1 MAVYLF
7 PGQGSQAVG
16 MGRDLY
22 DGFAQVRELYDHAE
36 AVLGYDLAAVSFE
49 GPEEPLRQT
58 QITQPALFV
67 HSLAVDALLRKLDL
81 RPEATSG
88 HSLGEYSAVV
98 SAGAMNFEEALEVVK
113 VRGLEMSRAG
123 EYAPG
128 AMVALLGASQEQ
140 IDALCQDGPAGSV
153 VVPAN
158 LNAPGQV
165 VLSGDAA
172 AVAKAVEKA
181 RELGLRRVIP
191 LNVSGAF
198 HSPLMAPARA
208 ALQAALDKVAWRDP
222 QVPVYQNVTAR
233 ASHSGEQLRANLL
246 QQLESPVRWEETMR
260 RLWADGFREFNEVGS
275 GKVLQGLNRRILPEA
290 LTLSLSAAQD
300 VRQLGVPAA
309 G

>member
-22 DGFAQVRELYDHAE
+22 DQYAEVRELYDHAE
-36 AVLGYDLAAVSFE
+36 ATLGYDLAAISFE
-49 GPEEPLRQT
+49 GPEERLRQT
-58 QITQPALFV
+58 QVTQPALFV
-67 HSLAVDALLRKLDL
+67 HSLALSALLREQGLL
-81 RPEATSG
+81 PEATAG

-98 SAGAMNFEEALEVVK
+98 SAGAVDFAEALEVVK
-113 VRGLEMSRAG
+113 VRGLEMSRAA
-123 EYAPG
+123 EQAPG
-128 AMVALLGASQEQ
+128 AMVALLGASEEQ
-140 IDALCQDGPAGSV
+140 IHALCQDGPEGGV

-165 VLSGDAA
+165 VLSGDAE
-172 AVAKAVEKA
+172 AVANAA
-181 RELGLRRVIP
+181 RAARTMGLRRVIP

-198 HSPLMAPARA
+198 HSPLMAAAKA
-208 ALQAALDKVAWRDP
+208 ALGAALDKMSLRDP

-233 ASHSGEQLRANLL
+233 ASRSAEEIKANLL

-260 RLWADGFREFNEVGS
+260 QLWTEGFREFYEVGS
-275 GKVLQGLNRRILPEA
+275 GKVLLGLNRRILPEA
-290 LTLSLSAAQD
+290 FTLSLSTVQD
-300 VRQLGVPAA
+300 VRQLGVPAT